1 MGTLVCTAGVITQTS
16 KAPHLLLQE
25 TLAHL
30 QLMLF
35 APSTCCLYCSNKHAR
50 TGQQVSVMPGVAWG
64 MSLTAIRSAEVCFT
78 SWRARLVSTRQ
89 PASMSARATSHPLY
103 QKGTTTCLQHLS
115 TWRGHAAKY
124 GQQASGHARAESG
137 MWTQTPTVDFRP
149 LDEAFSAPASS
160 SAPASKAA
168 YDCTHEKDGLEDG
181 LSRCAAPGPRWRR
194 PCAGGAPG

>member
-1 MGTLVCTAGVITQTS
+1 
-16 KAPHLLLQE
+16 
-25 TLAHL
+25 
-30 QLMLF
+30 
-35 APSTCCLYCSNKHAR
+35 
-50 TGQQVSVMPGVAWG
+50 MPGVAWG

-89 PASMSARATSHPLY
+89 PARMSARATSHPLY

-115 TWRGHAAKY
+115 TWRAYVAKY
-124 GQQASGHARAESG
+124 GQQASGHARAENG

-149 LDEAFSAPASS
+149 LEEAL

-181 LSRCAAPGPRWRR
+181 LSRCGQHLGPDGVGRVR
-194 PCAGGAPG
+194 GAPRDERNDYSDAIDDAVDESCA